1 MNSNARPFAALHP
14 DIGTGPV
21 STMPAV
27 DPAFFE
33 KEREHI
39 FRKMWINMILRE
51 EDLPNAGDYFVRD
64 IEVLDVSVIVVRGD
78 DGKLRA
84 VHNVCPHRGN
94 RLVREDGGNRKGF
107 QCDFHGWV
115 FDNQGE
121 LVFVTDEQR
130 FHDLDKPNLGLAK
143 VHLDTWRGFVYVN
156 LEETP
161 SQTLEASMAD
171 FNQDLKPFPFE
182 NMVLAGRYRYEA
194 KANWKTTM
202 NAFQE
207 SYHAAFV
214 HKRSVQQCLEDD
226 ADPYLASHRI
236 KLQPNGNQSISVHLP
251 PHELTPTEMIAY
263 GMGATFTQGGD
274 ADQAAIPGTAQE
286 GIENWAFDLNI
297 MFPFSRINVGAGWYY
312 VDAFWPITHDRTV
325 YELAFYFPI
334 PTSAG
339 AMISQEYSKIVLR
352 DLSREDL
359 FTNEVTHNA
368 LRSGAI
374 KSIQL
379 SDQEIAVRHQYEKV
393 TEFCGTE
400 SAGDD
405 HE

>member
-1 MNSNARPFAALHP
+1 MNNSTRPFADIYP
-14 DIGTGPV
+14 EIGTGPV
-21 STMPAV
+21 STAPAV

-33 KEREHI
+33 REREKI
-39 FRKMWINMILRE
+39 FRKMWVNMILRE
-51 EDLPNAGDYFVRD
+51 EDLPNPGDYFVRD
-64 IEVLDVSVIVVRGD
+64 IEVLDASVIVVRGD

-84 VHNVCPHRGN
+84 LHNVCTHRGN
-94 RLVREDGGNRKGF
+94 RLVRDESGSCNGF

-115 FDNQGE
+115 FNNQGE
-121 LVFVTDEQR
+121 LAFITDEQR
-130 FHDLDKPNLGLAK
+130 FHHLDKPSLGLAK
-143 VHLDTWRGFVYVN
+143 VHLDTWRGFIFVN
-156 LEETP
+156 FEETP
-161 SQTLEASMAD
+161 SQSLEASMAD

-182 NMVLAGRYRYEA
+182 NMVLAGRYRYETN
-194 KANWKTTM
+194 ANWKTTM

-214 HKRSVQQCLEDD
+214 HKRSVRQCLEDD
-226 ADPYLASHRI
+226 GDPYLASQRI

-251 PHELTPTEMIAY
+251 PHDLTPTEMIAY

-274 ADQAAIPGTAQE
+274 GNVNAFPGTAQAQ
-286 GIENWAFDLNI
+286 IENWAFDLNI

-312 VDAFWPITHDRTV
+312 VDAFWPVAHDRTV
-325 YELAFYFPI
+325 YELAFYFPM

-393 TEFCGTE
+393 TEFCR
-400 SAGDD
+400 
-405 HE
+405 